1 MGENQE
7 EMQTG
12 RHEALV
18 LISAPV
24 RNREKHLPRYLESIH
39 QLDYPKRLLS
49 FYFLVNDCFDN
60 TLNILHQFK
69 KDHEKDY
76 RHIVIDEINLN
87 APLDARTS
95 IRGQVIYKNLTF
107 LRNKILDYFLTTDNE
122 YLFSIDS
129 DIMVFSNCLKKLLK
143 TDKDLISAEI
153 ANDFGRGFIGN
164 TLKFIS
170 DSKHP
175 DNGQYVHLKLPDM
188 PEIYGVDLTGAV
200 FLAKRVVI
208 ESGAKYSNHSFG
220 EDLPFCEAVKKNGF
234 KMFSMKGLAIH
245 DMQKLE
251 GEK

>member
-1 MGENQE
+1 MDYPY
-7 EMQTG
+7 
-12 RHEALV
+12 V
-18 LISAPV
+18 LISAPI
-24 RNREKHLPRYLESIH
+24 RNRASQLYKYLESIY
-39 QLDYPKRLLS
+39 QLDFPKRLIS
-49 FYFLVNDCFDN
+49 IYWIINDNRDSSLAILQKFQEHFGGIN
-60 TLNILHQFK
+60 GLYRNIQI
-69 KDHEKDY
+69 E
-76 RHIVIDEINLN
+76 EINLKS
-87 APLDARTS
+87 PPDARTS
-95 IRGQVIYKNLTF
+95 IRRKAIYKNLAF
-107 LRNKILDYFLTTDNE
+107 LRNKTLDYFLTTDNE

-188 PEIYGVDLTGAV
+188 PEIYEVDLTGAV

-251 GEK
+251 GER